1 MSPNPSKVDIIQAI
15 LTNQSL
21 TDNEKTLLID
31 EFINEIKREYP
42 DLKYHATKA
51 DVTDTQLQLTKE
63 IKELDLKISK
73 EISDTKKE
81 IKDLDFKLTKE
92 IKDLDAKLTKEIKEL
107 DFKLTKEIKDLDV
120 KLTKEIKDLDVKLTK
135 EIAETHKEIKN
146 LDLKLADTKTDIIKW
161 VAGMLFVQIIA
172 ITGIFFTAFKLFM
185 PV

>member
-1 MSPNPSKVDIIQAI
+1 MSPNRSKVDIIQAI

-63 IKELDLKISK
+63 IKELDLKITK
-73 EISDTKKE
+73 EISDTK
-81 IKDLDFKLTKE
+81 
-92 IKDLDAKLTKEIKEL
+92 
-107 DFKLTKEIKDLDV
+107 KEIKDLDV

-135 EIAETHKEIKN
+135 EISETRKEIKN
-146 LDLKLADTKTDIIKW
+146 LDVKLTKEILNSKVETIKW
-161 VAGMLFVQIIA
+161 VVGMFFAQIIA

-185 PV
+185 PM